1 MLPVNHGAIMNPP
14 DDRPRRA
21 PFQFS
26 LVSLFVLT
34 SAIAAAAAPGFY
46 MMRGQRGMPQ
56 APLVGMIML
65 LAGPLLL
72 MTIVSLFVS
81 FLGRRD

>member
-1 MLPVNHGAIMNPP
+1 MNPS
-14 DDRPRRA
+14 DDRPRRP

-34 SAIAAAAAPGFY
+34 SAIAVAAAPGFY

-56 APLVGMIML
+56 APLIGMLML
-65 LAGPLLL
+65 LMGPLLL

-81 FLGRRD
+81 LMSRRD